1 MDLKG
6 AKLIDFTGKVAGA
19 QQFERFTDEVTSAV
33 RNHKGNK
40 LAVIID
46 PGFGFEAEA
55 PHLVSDHINLTG
67 SNPLLGPNDACGE
80 RFPVVNDIY
89 LVEAMP
95 GKILPAI
102 QRGVL
107 GGLKHGVVP
116 DTTETAKL
124 KSLGAEFFSYNLAQ
138 TMIVAAHSGWK
149 VIGIVV
155 PSRLPLDGALMNEIK
170 SLIN

>member
-19 QQFERFTDEVTSAV
+19 QHFDHFSDEVTKAV
-33 RNHKGNK
+33 RSHNGAKV
-40 LAVIID
+40 AVVID

-67 SNPLLGPNDACGE
+67 SNPLMGPNDPCGE

-89 LVEAMP
+89 LTEEMP
-95 GKILPAI
+95 GRILPAI
-102 QRGVL
+102 QCGVL
-107 GGLKHGVVP
+107 GGLKAGVVP
-116 DTTETAKL
+116 NAAEAAKL
-124 KSLGAEFFSYNLAQ
+124 KSLGAQFFSYNLAQ
-138 TMIVAAHSGWK
+138 TMIIAAHSGWK

-170 SLIN
+170 SLVN

>member
-1 MDLKG
+1 MDIKG
-6 AKLIDFTGKVAGA
+6 AKLFDFTGKIVGA
-19 QQFERFTDEVTSAV
+19 QHFDRFNDEVTKAV
-33 RNHKGNK
+33 RNHGGNRV
-40 LAVIID
+40 AVVID
-46 PGFGFEAEA
+46 PGFGFAAEA

-89 LVEAMP
+89 VTEDMP
-95 GKILPAI
+95 GRILPAI

-116 DTTETAKL
+116 EARELEKL

-138 TMIVAAHSGWK
+138 TMIIAAHCGWK